1 MFLHRIKQS
10 EVVLERLQPVRS
22 SNQISLSH
30 ICPELR
36 MLVQQLEGRK
46 VIFFFNVKNIKDS
59 LQLVCK

>member
-10 EVVLERLQPVRS
+10 EVVLEQLQSVRS

-36 MLVQQLEGRK
+36 MLVQQLEGRNVREK
-46 VIFFFNVKNIKDS
+46 HLGDFFIS
-59 LQLVCK
+59 